1 MPAPAAPMTARRAA
15 ALAAVSAVLFGCAYP
30 PVDAW
35 PLVLAAPVPMVL
47 VLAGAGAAHGLRAA
61 LPWRVA
67 GAVAAVGVVKWL
79 ILHWWLFQVTEAGTV
94 KTLVSRLCRVMMV
107 SASVFRS

>member
-35 PLVLAAPVPMVL
+35 PLVLAAPVPMAL
-47 VLAGAGAAHGLRAA
+47 ILAGAGAAHGLRAA

-67 GAVAAVGVVKWL
+67 GAVAAVGVMKWL
-79 ILHWWLFQVTEAGTV
+79 ILH
-94 KTLVSRLCRVMMV
+94 
-107 SASVFRS
+107 